1 MAGFSVGGLA
11 TGLDTKTMIKQLMA
25 VERSA
30 QNAPK
35 RRQYQADKRAEA
47 MSDLINLMKE
57 VQTAAEEVDTVKE
70 ASAVT
75 ATSADTDQFTV
86 TGDGNA
92 IPNNYTLA
100 IAQLARAQKDTATL
114 GTSLTSSVGQGTY
127 SIQIENEDAVE
138 IIIDETN
145 DTLADFITAI
155 NSADAKVTAST
166 VFDGTNYTLMITG
179 EESGKEITYSGKKG
193 ANWSNLDGNG
203 NGLATYETHLDAM
216 FSMDGIPIISD
227 SNEITSAVTGL
238 TINLVATHEF
248 DEQGVP
254 TSTTTLS
261 VAADT
266 VKTGENIEGLT
277 AAIGKVMSNLTQTM
291 KSSETGAGVLAFDS
305 TARMLRGAISD
316 ALVQPQAGNNGAYSS
331 LTMIGIGQDRYGT
344 MTFDK
349 DEFATALAADKDG
362 VMDLITGT
370 DGLAARFKSMSDD
383 YTLSE
388 GFLTSRKSMY
398 DTRSEQIKKSI
409 ERMEERVLSYE
420 KRIKHQFAKLEM
432 MVSGLSQQ
440 SAALTSLR

>member
-25 VERSA
+25 VERNA

-35 RRQYQADKRAEA
+35 RRKYQADQRAQA
-47 MSDLINLMKE
+47 MSDLINLMKD
-57 VQTAAEEVDTVKE
+57 VQTAAEKVDTVEE

-75 ATSADTDQFTV
+75 ATSADTDKFTV

-100 IAQLARAQKDTATL
+100 IAQLARAQKDTSTL
-114 GTSLTSSVGQGTY
+114 GTSLTSSVDHGTY
-127 SIQIENEDAVE
+127 SIQIEGEGAVD
-138 IIIDETN
+138 IVIDGTN

-179 EESGKEITYSGKKG
+179 EESGKEVRYSSSNG
-193 ANWSNLDGNG
+193 AKWSNIDGNG

-216 FSMDGIPIISD
+216 FTMDGIPIMSD

-254 TSTTTLS
+254 TTTTTLS

-277 AAIGKVMSNLTQTM
+277 AIIGKTMANLTKTM
-291 KSSETGAGVLAFDS
+291 KSSKDGAGILAFDS

-316 ALVQPQAGNNGAYSS
+316 ALVQPQSGNTGKYSS
-331 LTMIGIGQDRYGT
+331 LTMIGIGQDRYGA

-349 DEFATALAADKDG
+349 DEFAAALAADKDG

-370 DGLAARFKSMSDD
+370 DGLAARFKTMTDD
-383 YTLSE
+383 YTLTE
-388 GFLTSRKSMY
+388 GFLTSRKTMY
-398 DTRSEQIKKSI
+398 DARSEDIKKAI
-409 ERMEERVLSYE
+409 EKMEERVLSYE
-420 KRIKHQFAKLEM
+420 KRIKHQFAQLEM

-440 SAALTSLR
+440 SAALSSLR